1 VTSQLEVHSVSVNQ
15 PEHMDH
21 SGSGRYIGTTVKCL
35 DNIMM
40 SLPDPSEYQKH
51 VDLWRASNPGLF
63 GYDKTMFHTHQ
74 AYAVED

>member
-1 VTSQLEVHSVSVNQ
+1 
-15 PEHMDH
+15 
-21 SGSGRYIGTTVKCL
+21 
-35 DNIMM
+35 MM

-74 AYAVED
+74 AYAVEDSDLNMTRL